1 MKFPNLNLELRIIEN
16 FLASEAKLSWF
27 IQQFK
32 MNFNFDVQLS
42 IIFMIIIFIWN
53 IIISYQTQFNT
64 GGTKKHVFIS
74 MAFIPLTT
82 PLIYYLCK
90 LILYWFLWL
99 ITFGWWFIPILL
111 LFALIFGFVVLLISR
126 LIDK

>member
-53 IIISYQTQFNT
+53 IIISYQTQFNI

-82 PLIYYLCK
+82 PLTYYLCK

-99 ITFGWWFIPILL
+99 MTFGWWFIPILL
-111 LFALIFGFVVLLISR
+111 LFALIFGIVVILISR

>member
-32 MNFNFDVQLS
+32 MDFNVDVQLS

-53 IIISYQTQFNT
+53 IIISYQTQFNI

-74 MAFIPLTT
+74 MLFIPLTT

-99 ITFGWWFIPILL
+99 MTFGWWFIPILL
-111 LFALIFGFVVLLISR
+111 LFALIFGIVVILISR